1 MSFSLMGQNRK
12 GKSSGGDKTCGSL
25 LSRHRPD
32 AQVAL
37 QQSPILQSDMD
48 RITEARYNGK
58 RELKSLRSFT
68 QFHEHTLIIGSMLF
82 HSSSGTRQIVGN
94 GLILRFFRIC
104 VPFQQVY
111 TDVIGQIMR
120 FEIVSYYLAFCVDC
134 RGGEIV

>member
-12 GKSSGGDKTCGSL
+12 GKSSGGDKTCGSF

-32 AQVAL
+32 ARVAL

-68 QFHEHTLIIGSMLF
+68 QFHEHTRMDRSFMEQLTTFLTHLTSLTKLNLY
-82 HSSSGTRQIVGN
+82 S
-94 GLILRFFRIC
+94 
-104 VPFQQVY
+104 
-111 TDVIGQIMR
+111 
-120 FEIVSYYLAFCVDC
+120 
-134 RGGEIV
+134 

>member
-12 GKSSGGDKTCGSL
+12 GKSSGGDKTCGSF

-32 AQVAL
+32 ARVAL

-68 QFHEHTLIIGSMLF
+68 QFHEHTQETSNCKNVYEKF
-82 HSSSGTRQIVGN
+82 SYP
-94 GLILRFFRIC
+94 GLSR
-104 VPFQQVY
+104 
-111 TDVIGQIMR
+111 
-120 FEIVSYYLAFCVDC
+120 
-134 RGGEIV
+134 